1 LLAANE
7 QRRICKTATNFRAI
21 RAMLARLRAE
31 GVTMT
36 FPGSARLEVTL
47 YFKSLSLGAL
57 MFVEVDL
64 TPS

>member
-1 LLAANE
+1 
-7 QRRICKTATNFRAI
+7 
-21 RAMLARLRAE
+21 MLAGLRAE

-47 YFKSLSLGAL
+47 YFKSRSLGAL